1 MSKIANRGPQ
11 TGPEKS
17 TRGSLSSRVVMGMLT
32 YGLLS
37 GLGIRFLPFGAATQL
52 SIIVHTIV
60 GLVGLLPILWFGVQH
75 WRRRH
80 YSGID
85 YFQITANVA
94 LLVLLFCLAS
104 GLVLTWQAGFTQR
117 IDYDW
122 RTAHLLTTLIV
133 FVLLG
138 GHLLFQS
145 GGVSGKWTGATRSNH
160 AGYWVIPITIV
171 SVLFAATW
179 GWSLTRTT
187 VPSEIAFAPDYDW
200 QFGDDRPFAPSLANF
215 SQPPWQQEM
224 LASLEVL
231 LGPDAL
237 KQVQGV
243 LEHNLAD
250 ETGPIRRAENALAE
264 LDLSQSQLPAV
275 SKILDQARSGLRANG
290 ALNPAAL
297 EGSKSC
303 GTAGCHEAIYREWQP
318 SAHGFSAIDEVFLE
332 VQAMMARERTP
343 SHTRWCAGC
352 HDPVSLFSGA
362 RDGNLFTAS
371 DLGTHEGTSC
381 LICHSIVET
390 DSGGNGA
397 YVVKP
402 PRRYQFELGE
412 GEIAEFLSGFLIR
425 AYPNHHID
433 SYKRPLYKES
443 TFCAACHKQA
453 PGPELS
459 TASGLTQEKSEF
471 DSWVES
477 RWYHPDD
484 PSRNISCRECHM
496 PLQDTPDPAS
506 GDTLDSYRSEDDGQ
520 HRSHRFLASNSY
532 IPVSQNLEGA
542 KEHAELTTAWL
553 RGEIDIP
560 EIADKWTEGP
570 VVKMEL
576 IAPETVAPGE
586 LVNLQLKMSN
596 NKTGHAFPAGP
607 LDILESWVELT
618 ITDDQN
624 NIIVQT
630 GGETMDVPTLDS
642 PLVYKADWYDR
653 RGMPV
658 ERHNLWDVV
667 GASYERVL
675 DSGED
680 DVVNIPFRCPVLSRP
695 RVSGTAS
702 SDADNARLTDI
713 VISTADAD
721 VKELRVSARLL
732 FRRANPDFL
741 SKVYGLNS
749 KAEAPIIELSS
760 ASGVIKITDGS
771 ADSAVR

>member
-1 MSKIANRGPQ
+1 MSKIANRGPDK
-11 TGPEKS
+11 GYAKP
-17 TRGSLSSRVVMGMLT
+17 TRGSLTSRIAMGLLI

-37 GLGIRFLPFGAATQL
+37 GLGIRYMDFGVTVQL
-52 SIIVHTIV
+52 SVIVHT
-60 GLVGLLPILWFGVQH
+60 LVGLLGLLPLLWFAVQH
-75 WRRRH
+75 WRCRH

-94 LLVLLFCLAS
+94 LLVLLFCLFS
-104 GLVLTWQAGFTQR
+104 GLVLAWQAGFRDR

-122 RTAHLLTTLIV
+122 RSAHLVTSLLV
-133 FVLLG
+133 FGLLG
-138 GHLLFQS
+138 GHLLFQA
-145 GGVSGKWTGATRSNH
+145 GGVSGKWTTETRSNH
-160 AGYWVIPITIV
+160 LGYWVIPITIV
-171 SVLFAATW
+171 ALLFVGTW

-187 VPSEIAFAPDYDW
+187 VPSEIAFPEDYDW
-200 QFGDDRPFAPSLANF
+200 QFGDDRPFAPSLA
-215 SQPPWQQEM
+215 SLSDPSWQKNM
-224 LASLEVL
+224 LASLAPLV
-231 LGPDAL
+231 GPDGIEG
-237 KQVQGV
+237 VQDV
-243 LEHNLAD
+243 LENGFA
-250 ETGPIRRAENALAE
+250 EEVGPIHRVQTALDE
-264 LDLSQSQLPAV
+264 LNLPPSSLPEVA
-275 SKILDQARSGLRANG
+275 KIVDQARMEMRSGG

-303 GTAGCHEAIYREWQP
+303 GVAGCHEAIYREWQP

-371 DLGTHEGTSC
+371 NLGTHEGTSC
-381 LICHSIVET
+381 LICHSIVDT
-390 DSGGNGA
+390 DSAGNGA

-402 PRRYQFELGE
+402 PERYQFELDQG
-412 GEIAEFLSGFLIR
+412 GFADFLSQFLIR
-425 AYPNHHID
+425 AYPDHHIATF
-433 SYKRPLYKES
+433 KRPLYKEA

-459 TASGLTQEKSEF
+459 TASGLTQEKSEY

-484 PSRNISCRECHM
+484 SSRHISCRECHM
-496 PLQDTPDPAS
+496 PLLDTPEPAS
-506 GDTLDSYRSEDDGQ
+506 GDTVDSYRNEDDGK

-532 IPVSQNLEGA
+532 IPISQNLEGG

-576 IAPETVAPGE
+576 IVPETAAPGE
-586 LVNLQLKMSN
+586 MVNLQLKMSN

-618 ITDDQN
+618 VTDDQD
-624 NIIVQT
+624 NIIART
-630 GGETMDVPTLDS
+630 GGETSDVPTQDS
-642 PLVYKADWYDR
+642 VVVFKADWYDK

-667 GASYERVL
+667 GASYEHVL
-675 DSGED
+675 ESGED
-680 DVVNIPFRCPVLSRP
+680 DVVNIPFRCPVLARP

-702 SDADNARLTDI
+702 SDSDNARLTD
-713 VISTADAD
+713 VVMWTADSD

-741 SKVYGLNS
+741 DKVYGLSS
-749 KAEAPIIELSS
+749 KAEAPIIELSR
-760 ASGVIKITDGS
+760 ASGTIQITAETGDP
-771 ADSAVR
+771 AIP